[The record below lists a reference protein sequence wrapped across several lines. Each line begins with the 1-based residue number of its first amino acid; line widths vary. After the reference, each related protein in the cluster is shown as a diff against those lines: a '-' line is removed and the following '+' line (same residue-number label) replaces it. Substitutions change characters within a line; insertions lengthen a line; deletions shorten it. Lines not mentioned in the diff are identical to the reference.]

1 MAEVPLIMKQNS
13 WVLYDELT
21 YSLDP
26 SIATQRVNTW
36 IAHIT
41 DAVAI
46 DGTEEFDA
54 LLAECSKLAE
64 NAWYHYS
71 VKNDAPFAMKFV
83 FEVVKKTHRL
93 AYDPRFSAPKAID
106 FVGRRT

>member
-1 MAEVPLIMKQNS
+1 MTDVPLIMKQNS

-36 IAHIT
+36 VAHIT
-41 DAVAI
+41 DAI
-46 DGTEEFDA
+46 SIEGTDEFDE
-54 LLAECSKLAE
+54 LLVECSKLAE
-64 NAWYHYS
+64 AAWYHYS

-83 FEVVKKTHRL
+83 FDVVKKTHRL
-93 AYDPRFSAPKAID
+93 AYDPRFSAPKAIE
-106 FVGRRT
+106 FKGRA